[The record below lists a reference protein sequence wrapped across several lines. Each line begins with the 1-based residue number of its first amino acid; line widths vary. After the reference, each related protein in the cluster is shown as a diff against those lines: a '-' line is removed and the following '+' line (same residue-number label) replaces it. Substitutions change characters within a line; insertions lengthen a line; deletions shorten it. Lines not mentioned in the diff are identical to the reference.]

1 MPRVKPLIEDAD
13 AERKK
18 ATRTIIEV
26 AMKIQ
31 GFRNYAEI
39 ARRIDLDPSCFGQRL
54 RNCRRKKAAKRCNR
68 LLVLLDARWLQ
79 SERRASVIFDGSAA
93 QSSRRNP
100 DTSVCRSNARQLTI
114 TGLLY

>member
-1 MPRVKPLIEDAD
+1 MPREKPLIEDAD

-18 ATRTIIEV
+18 APRTIIEV

-54 RNCRRKKAAKRCNR
+54 RNCKWSVNEMARLAKT
-68 LLVLLDARWLQ
+68 LHLTPHQAG
-79 SERRASVIFDGSAA
+79 VILGIEKWGRDTAFGLSAP
-93 QSSRRNP
+93 SDNVWKPLR
-100 DTSVCRSNARQLTI
+100 
-114 TGLLY
+114 